1 MYEIDFLAHDKKN
14 QTMNIKKILSDK
26 FDEEKKKTAQTN

>member
-1 MYEIDFLAHDKKN
+1 MKSISSLTTKKN